1 MSQHYI
7 AKNNKH
13 NIKMAQYLDINGL
26 SKYDELIKTLI
37 NKADSDLG
45 KRIDAVVEDCDENNS
60 SLAQIISLIGNV
72 GDGKTLAGL
81 ISDLNKEDE
90 NLRKLI
96 SEIAGI
102 DSDAG
107 DSIASMAEIVDQIK
121 NLQEIIGQK
130 YSDGSDS
137 ETIVGRLE
145 DLERDGEIYK
155 PSQSLVDATD
165 LTSSEHGGLGSHNAA
180 WFKSQGYTYSQM
192 FDEILFPTVQPTI
205 TNPSLTWKNYSTSY
219 DKLVGA
225 DITDLILT
233 NDNIANYITV
243 NLGSWSLSSNSG
255 MTASNGCGTIK
266 LTTTGTPVDNEDDT
280 YSMGTSTIKYQAY
293 AKFADGDDPKDNKG
307 NVCTGMGYYS
317 TNNVYSSAAYIYP
330 YYNFY
335 ATTNQ
340 SAPGELVLQTVIRK
354 AGIDT
359 ITTTQGKINL
369 APHTSDAPWKLRLP
383 KKLQNLWM
391 LNTSNGKYEEIT
403 MSGDAPKMW
412 KYEQDTV
419 VENGIKYHIYT
430 YIGSDNNSANIQIKF

>member
-1 MSQHYI
+1 
-7 AKNNKH
+7 
-13 NIKMAQYLDINGL
+13 MAQYLDLVGL
-26 SKYDELIKTLI
+26 SKYDELIKGLI

-45 KRIDAVVEDCDENNS
+45 RRIDAVVEDCGENNN

-96 SEIAGI
+96 SEIAGV

-130 YSDGSDS
+130 YSEGSDS
-137 ETIVGRLE
+137 ETIVGRIE

-165 LTSSEHGGLGSHNAA
+165 LTSSAHGGLGSHNAA

-219 DKLVGA
+219 DKLVGT

-233 NDNIANYITV
+233 NDNIADYINV
-243 NLGSWSLSSNSG
+243 SLGSWSLSSNSG

-335 ATTNQ
+335 ATTDQNT
-340 SAPGELVLQTVIRK
+340 PGELVLQTVIRK